1 MSGNRNTLCG
11 NSCGTAALL
20 IAAFVAC
27 LLAPPA
33 KAGTRSHQATLQ
45 GTVVSAGHGLASY
58 QVSLYGSFIQSGPP
72 WMLLGS
78 GTTDNSGHFSITYTV
93 DDSWSHDQPVLF
105 VEASRSAAMLASVI
119 GIGLDVPASVV
130 VNERTTVATAN
141 AFAQFVGS
149 ATIQGNIY
157 GMKNAVSMAENLAD
171 PVAGNVGIVLS
182 STPNGTETST
192 YATFNSLT
200 NVVAACVTAD
210 ANCTALI
217 TAATPA
223 GQPPPANVLQAL
235 ANVVNYPAYPG
246 YPDNSQ
252 DPIYMLSQ
260 VDPVYLPALAHRP
273 TNWLLFLKIT
283 GGFYSQQDSNNLM
296 NGPGAFAVDAQG
308 FVWADNNYIPEP
320 PGQPACAGTRVL
332 KFAPSGASAPGSPF
346 FGGGISGSGWG
357 VFVDTSNNVWVSN
370 FGFQDPACLLMQ
382 NRAPHNAMSE
392 FSADGTPISPPQG
405 FTDGNLSWPMGA
417 ALDRSGN
424 IWIANCGSDTVT
436 RYAGGDHTLAS
447 SIALGAA
454 VSPNNPQIK
463 PFGVAVD
470 LAGNIWT
477 TNNRS
482 STVTILSPQGRVL
495 KTIPSVYQGKT
506 IITHPIGN
514 APDIEGNMW
523 VANSDYLDAPCP
535 TRKMRG
541 SAMNPSIT
549 MFQMGTQEPYPGSP
563 FTGGGV
569 ILPWGL
575 LVDGKDTVWVFNFGF
590 APLEHESPVPTATNI
605 SRFCGY
611 NTTKCPANL
620 HTGDPIS
627 PSTGYQSDAFVRI
640 TGGAVDPSGNIW
652 MTGNWK
658 LDANPFLN
666 PGGNSIVIAIGAA
679 GPVQTPVIGPPV
691 PFQ

>member
-1 MSGNRNTLCG
+1 MI
-11 NSCGTAALL
+11 ALL
-20 IAAFVAC
+20 LAVILLCVAPAATAR
-27 LLAPPA
+27 
-33 KAGTRSHQATLQ
+33 TRSNDAMLQ
-45 GTVVSAGHGLASY
+45 GTVVSGGHGLAGY

-78 GTTDNSGHFSITYTV
+78 GTTDSSGNFTINYTV
-93 DDSWSHDQPVLF
+93 DSSWNQDQPVLF
-105 VEASRSAAMLASVI
+105 VEATHGAAMLASVI
-119 GIGLDVPASVV
+119 GIGLDAPASVV
-130 VNERTTVATAN
+130 VNELTTVATAN

-149 ATIQGNIY
+149 ASIQGNFY
-157 GMKNAVSMAENLAD
+157 GMKNAVSMAANLAD
-171 PVAGNVGIVLS
+171 PITGNVGVVLS
-182 STPNGTETST
+182 STPNGAETST

-200 NVVAACVTAD
+200 NVVASCVAAD
-210 ANCTALI
+210 ANCAALI

-223 GQPPPANVLQAL
+223 GQPAPANVLQAL

-252 DPIYMLSQ
+252 DPIYVLSQ
-260 VDPVYLPALAHRP
+260 VDPVYQPALGHRP

-283 GGFYSQQDSNNLM
+283 GGFYSQQNSDNLM

-308 FVWADNNYIPEP
+308 YVWADNNYIPEP
-320 PGQPACAGTRVL
+320 PGHFACAGTRVL
-332 KFAPSGASAPGSPF
+332 KFAPSGASAPGSPY

-357 VFVDTSNNVWVSN
+357 VFVDTGNNVWVSN
-370 FGFQDPACLLMQ
+370 FGFQDPPCQFLP
-382 NRAPHNAMSE
+382 NRAPHNSISE
-392 FSADGTPISPPQG
+392 FSSVGEPISPSQG

-417 ALDRSGN
+417 ALDRLGN
-424 IWIANCGSDTVT
+424 IWIANCGNDTVT

-447 SIALGAA
+447 SIALGAS

-470 LAGNIWT
+470 LADNIWI

-482 STVTILSPQGRVL
+482 STVTILSPDGRVI

-523 VANSDYLDAPCP
+523 VANSDYLDSPCP
-535 TRKMRG
+535 TKNMRG
-541 SAMNPSIT
+541 PAMNPSIT
-549 MFQMGTQEPYPGSP
+549 MFQLGTQEPYPGSP

-590 APLEHESPVPTATNI
+590 ATIEHERPTPTSTSI

-611 NTTKCPANL
+611 NTTKCPASL

-627 PSTGYQSDAFVRI
+627 PSTGYRSDAFVRI

-666 PGGNSIVIAIGAA
+666 PGSNSIVIAIGAA

>member
-1 MSGNRNTLCG
+1 MCG
-11 NSCGTAALL
+11 CRDSLWEVSIRITALLLAALL
-20 IAAFVAC
+20 LCIA
-27 LLAPPA
+27 PA
-33 KAGTRSHQATLQ
+33 ASARNRTNDAVLQ
-45 GTVVSAGHGLASY
+45 GTVASGGHGLAGY

-78 GTTDNSGHFSITYTV
+78 ATTDSSGNFTINYTV
-93 DDSWSHDQPVLF
+93 DSSWNQDQPVLF
-105 VEASRSAAMLASVI
+105 VEATHSAAMLASEI
-119 GIGLDVPASVV
+119 GIGLDAPASVV
-130 VNERTTVATAN
+130 INERTTVATAN

-149 ATIQGNIY
+149 TSVQGNFY
-157 GMKNAVSMAENLAD
+157 GMKNAVSMAANLAD
-171 PVAGNVGIVLS
+171 PVTGNAGIVLS

-200 NVVAACVTAD
+200 NVVAACVAAD

-223 GQPPPANVLQAL
+223 GQQPPANVLQAL
-235 ANVVNYPAYPG
+235 ADVVNYPAYPG
-246 YPDNSQ
+246 YPDNRQ

-260 VDPVYLPALAHRP
+260 VDPFYQPALAHRP

-283 GGFYSQQDSNNLM
+283 GGFYSQQDSDNLM

-308 FVWADNNYIPEP
+308 NVWADNNYIPQP
-320 PGQPACAGTRVL
+320 PGHIACAGTRVL
-332 KFAPSGASAPGSPF
+332 KFAPSGASAAGSPF

-357 VFVDTSNNVWVSN
+357 VFVDTGNNVWVSN
-370 FGFQDPACLLMQ
+370 FGFQDPPCQFLQ
-382 NRAPHNAMSE
+382 NRAPHNSISE
-392 FSADGTPISPPQG
+392 FSADGTPISPTQG
-405 FTDGNLSWPMGA
+405 FTDGNMSWPMGA

-424 IWIANCGSDTVT
+424 IWIANCGNDTVT
-436 RYAGGDHTLAS
+436 RYAGGDHTRAS
-447 SIALGAA
+447 SIALAPS
-454 VSPNNPQIK
+454 VSPNDPQVK

-470 LAGNIWT
+470 LAGNIWI

-482 STVTILSPQGRVL
+482 STVTILSPDGRVI

-523 VANSDYLDAPCP
+523 VANSDYLDSPCP
-535 TRKMRG
+535 TENKRG
-541 SAMNPSIT
+541 PAMNPSIT
-549 MFQMGTQEPYPGSP
+549 MFQADTQEPYPGSP

-590 APLEHESPVPTATNI
+590 ATIEHEHPTPTATSV

-611 NTTKCPANL
+611 NTAKCPAGLN
-620 HTGDPIS
+620 TGDPIS
-627 PSTGYQSDAFVRI
+627 PATGYRSDAFMRI
-640 TGGAVDPSGNIW
+640 TGGAVDPSGNLW
-652 MTGNWK
+652 MTDNWK
-658 LDANPFLN
+658 LNANPFLN
-666 PGGNSIVIAIGAA
+666 PGGNAIVIAIGAA

>member
-1 MSGNRNTLCG
+1 M
-11 NSCGTAALL
+11 
-20 IAAFVAC
+20 AAFVVC
-27 LLAPPA
+27 LLAPLA
-33 KAGTRSHQATLQ
+33 KAGTRSHDATLQ
-45 GTVVSAGHGLASY
+45 GTVMSGSHGMAGY
-58 QVSLYGSFIQSGPP
+58 QVSLYGSFLQSGPP
-72 WMLLGS
+72 WMLLGA
-78 GTTDNSGHFSITYTV
+78 GTSDSAGYFMISYTV
-93 DDSWSHDQPVLF
+93 DDSWNHDQPVLF
-105 VEASRSAAMLASVI
+105 VEATHSAAMLASVI
-119 GIGLDVPASVV
+119 GIGLDAPASVV

-149 ATIQGNIY
+149 ASIQGNFY
-157 GMKNAVSMAENLAD
+157 GMKNAVSMAANLAD
-171 PVAGNVGIVLS
+171 PITGDAGIVLS

-200 NVVAACVTAD
+200 NVVAACVAAD
-210 ANCTALI
+210 ANCAALI

-223 GQPPPANVLQAL
+223 GQSPPANVLQAL

-246 YPDNSQ
+246 YPDNNQ
-252 DPIYMLSQ
+252 DPIFLLSQ
-260 VDPVYLPALAHRP
+260 VNPIYQPALGHRP
-273 TNWLLFLKIT
+273 ISWLLFLKIT
-283 GGFYSQQDSNNLM
+283 GGFYSQQDSDNLM

-320 PGQPACAGTRVL
+320 PGHFACAGTRVL
-332 KFAPSGASAPGSPF
+332 KFAPSGASAPGSPY

-370 FGFQDPACLLMQ
+370 FGFQDPPCQFLS
-382 NRAPHNAMSE
+382 NSAPHNAMSE
-392 FSADGTPISPPQG
+392 FSADGTPISPSQG

-424 IWIANCGSDTVT
+424 IWIANCGNDTVT
-436 RYAGGDHTLAS
+436 RYAGGDHTRAS
-447 SIALGAA
+447 SIALAPA

-470 LAGNIWT
+470 LAGNVWI

-482 STVTILSPQGRVL
+482 STVTILSPEGRVI

-523 VANSDYLDAPCP
+523 VANSDYLDSPCP
-535 TRKMRG
+535 TENMRG
-541 SAMNPSIT
+541 PAMNPSIT
-549 MFQMGTQEPYPGSP
+549 MFQRDTQEPYPGSP

-575 LVDGKDTVWVFNFGF
+575 TVDGKDTVWVFNFGY
-590 APLEHESPVPTATNI
+590 APITKESPTPTATGV
-605 SRFCGY
+605 SRFCGA
-611 NTTKCPANL
+611 NAAKCPAGL

-627 PSTGYQSDAFVRI
+627 PSTGYRSNAFMRI
-640 TGGAVDPSGNIW
+640 TGGAVDPSGNLW
-652 MTGNWK
+652 MTDNWK
-658 LDANPFLN
+658 LNANPYLN
-666 PGGNSIVIAIGAA
+666 PGGNAIVIAIGAA
-679 GPVQTPVIGPPV
+679 GPIQTPVIGPPV
-691 PFQ
+691 QFQ

>member
-1 MSGNRNTLCG
+1 MFGCRNSLCEVSNRM
-11 NSCGTAALL
+11 AALL
-20 IAAFVAC
+20 LAALLLCVA
-27 LLAPPA
+27 PA
-33 KAGTRSHQATLQ
+33 AGARTRSNDATLQ
-45 GTVVSAGHGLASY
+45 GTIASGGHGLAGY

-78 GTTDNSGHFSITYTV
+78 GTTDSSGHFTIDYTV
-93 DDSWSHDQPVLF
+93 DSSWSHDQPVLF
-105 VEASRSAAMLASVI
+105 VEATHSAAMLASVI
-119 GIGLDVPASVV
+119 GIGLDAPASVV

-149 ATIQGNIY
+149 ASIQGNFY
-157 GMKNAVSMAENLAD
+157 GMKNAVSMAANLAD
-171 PVAGNVGIVLS
+171 PVTGDAGIVLS

-200 NVVAACVTAD
+200 NVVAACVAAD
-210 ANCTALI
+210 ANCAALI
-217 TAATPA
+217 TAATAA

-246 YPDNSQ
+246 YPDNNQ
-252 DPIYMLSQ
+252 DPVYLLSQ
-260 VDPVYLPALAHRP
+260 VDPIYQPALAHRP

-283 GGFYSQQDSNNLM
+283 GGFYSQQDSDNLM

-308 FVWADNNYIPEP
+308 FVWLDNNFIPEP
-320 PGQPACAGTRVL
+320 PGHFACAGTRVL

-357 VFVDTSNNVWVSN
+357 VFVDTGNNVWVSN
-370 FGFQDPACLLMQ
+370 FGFQDPPCMFGPTPG
-382 NRAPHNAMSE
+382 APHNSISE
-392 FSADGTPISPPQG
+392 FSSDGTPISPAQG
-405 FTDGNLSWPMGA
+405 FTDGHLSWPMGA

-424 IWIANCGSDTVT
+424 IWIANCGNDTVT
-436 RYAGGDHTLAS
+436 RYAGGDHTRAS
-447 SIALGAA
+447 SIALGAS
-454 VSPNNPQIK
+454 VSPNNPQVK

-470 LAGNIWT
+470 LAGNVWI

-482 STVTILSPQGRVL
+482 STVTILSPEGRVI
-495 KTIPSVYQGKT
+495 KTIPSVYQGET

-535 TRKMRG
+535 TRNMLGPAK
-541 SAMNPSIT
+541 NPSIT
-549 MFQMGTQEPYPGSP
+549 MFQVGTQEPYPGSP

-569 ILPWGL
+569 KLPWGL
-575 LVDGKDTVWVFNFGF
+575 TVDGKDTVWVFNFGF
-590 APLEHESPVPTATNI
+590 ATLEHWSPVPTATSV
-605 SRFCGY
+605 SRFCGA
-611 NTTKCPANL
+611 NTAKCPAGL

-627 PSTGYQSDAFVRI
+627 PSTGYQSNAIMRI
-640 TGGAVDPSGNIW
+640 TGGAVDPSGNLW
-652 MTGNWK
+652 MTDNWK
-658 LDANPFLN
+658 LAANPFLN
-666 PGGNSIVIAIGAA
+666 PGGNAIVIAIGAA
-679 GPVQTPVIGPPV
+679 GPIQTPVIGPPV